1 MDLQAKK
8 PNALYS
14 DILAAAY
21 EEVSR
26 RIRGQLS
33 LPEASGNTAGPIIV
47 SVDPA
52 STSGPAASAITSPV
66 GTSTSTA
73 ADSDAAAAAA
83 FAASLADW
91 PFFPDT
97 IPALVKLSSPE
108 LGLKLAVLSNVD
120 RASFAY
126 TRAALE
132 RGFAFAAAFT
142 AEEIGSYK
150 LRFFPFFYLFI
161 FFCFAL
167 CLSFLHALVVVF
179 FESFVD
185 FFL

>member
-1 MDLQAKK
+1 LDLQAKK

-91 PFFPDT
+91 PIFPDT

-167 CLSFLHALVVVF
+167 CLSFF
-179 FESFVD
+179 TCPCYYYF
-185 FFL
+185 